1 MTGWVRIFNN
11 NYFSH
16 VSFLPG
22 NDFFMVMLIY
32 SSFMHDDKNN
42 HKGDS
47 KKLGFKY
54 SSGVGIAGWIFFMVI
69 M

>member
-1 MTGWVRIFNN
+1 MTGWVRIFNS

-16 VSFLPG
+16 VSFLLG
-22 NDFFMVMLIY
+22 NNFFMVMLIY

-47 KKLGFKY
+47 KKLGL
-54 SSGVGIAGWIFFMVI
+54 
-69 M
+69 

>member
-16 VSFLPG
+16 VSFLLG

-42 HKGDS
+42 HKEHS
-47 KKLGFKY
+47 KKLGF
-54 SSGVGIAGWIFFMVI
+54 
-69 M
+69 